1 METLIA
7 LGSLSAISLWIMFL
21 IKYGWD
27 ILSGEGVKDVGEA
40 VMDINDAL
48 TSASIIVLVVTIGKH
63 FEQKVKNKIEA
74 MTEQIFP
81 ESTLFA
87 NMKVE
92 LIELQNRKLKIKG
105 RKQCDFTLLE
115 KDDIISINSLTG
127 LRLLVDVIVISGNS
141 RGMQGTTTG
150 CDEVVPFAKGDRIES
165 GAVIYPPESEDQ
177 DECLAIVENV
187 F

>member
-27 ILSGEGVKDVGEA
+27 LIIGEGIKDTHEA

-74 MTEQIFP
+74 MAEQIFP

-87 NMKVE
+87 QMKVE
-92 LIELQNRKLKIKG
+92 LIELKNRKLKIKG
-105 RKQCDFTLLE
+105 RK
-115 KDDIISINSLTG
+115 
-127 LRLLVDVIVISGNS
+127 
-141 RGMQGTTTG
+141 
-150 CDEVVPFAKGDRIES
+150 
-165 GAVIYPPESEDQ
+165 
-177 DECLAIVENV
+177 
-187 F
+187 